1 MPLSASILMAP
12 IIGLPVLL
20 SAGPPFHK
28 TSSKGISKGL
38 ALRPVTTPLQAKA
51 WSHALAKH
59 PNLGDSSSRGYATGL
74 PHRSARNSQCRPC
87 LTTHSQHESKARWST
102 LCACNAPTFH
112 ISYVN
117 FIIWGIRRANATKK
131 HPTIVSQLPSKDAE
145 DQGILAWE
153 PHSYENVLARA
164 AACTGFC
171 RFLCFS
177 EFMTPDNAPLG
188 LLVHLCACDRIAL
201 HDLHPLKHNITW
213 SLHQDLKDWS
223 ALQRHSSHIG
233 ATEPELCPVMAISDF
248 LVVLGKALADIFVN
262 SRRHLVCKVKLTLH
276 LVLLLLILK
285 ESLYVHF
292 SIYSTYSCRFQR
304 LGNWTAPDIADW
316 S

>member
-1 MPLSASILMAP
+1 MACQFCY
-12 IIGLPVLL
+12 LQ
-20 SAGPPFHK
+20 GPPFHK
-28 TSSKGISKGL
+28 TSIKGTSKGL

-51 WSHALAKH
+51 WIHALAKL

-74 PHRSARNSQCRPC
+74 PHRSARRLPVQTMPNHTLSAQEQGKVVDPMSMQCTNLPI
-87 LTTHSQHESKARWST
+87 
-102 LCACNAPTFH
+102 FH

-131 HPTIVSQLPSKDAE
+131 HPTIVSQLPTKDAE

-153 PHSYENVLARA
+153 PHSYKNVLAWA
-164 AACTGFC
+164 AARTGFC

-201 HDLHPLKHNITW
+201 HDLHPLKHNTTW

-233 ATEPELCPVMAISDF
+233 ATGPELCPVMAISDF
-248 LVVLGKALADIFVN
+248 LVVLGKALADLFVN
-262 SRRHLVCKVKLTLH
+262 SNGAPMCRGHLVRKVKLTLH

-285 ESLYVHF
+285 ESLYVYF

-304 LGNWTAPDIADW
+304 LGKWTAPDIADC